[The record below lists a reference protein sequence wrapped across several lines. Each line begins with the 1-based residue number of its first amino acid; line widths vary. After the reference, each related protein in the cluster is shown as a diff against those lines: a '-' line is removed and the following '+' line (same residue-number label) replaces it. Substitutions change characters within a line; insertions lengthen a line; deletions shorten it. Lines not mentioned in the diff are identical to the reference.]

1 MTFVLLG
8 SESQGHRDGGQARAS
23 GTERYYLVLK
33 EYSLARR
40 RQGGAAWL
48 GVRPQMCTPRGWQL
62 HTCPVAAVVNSAS
75 QQDALNKPPPWR
87 LFLENSTAKPCEG
100 GSCPKQPTLAS
111 EYRACWSWFS
121 WPAIVTSHTGGQTQE
136 PARMEQMPSAGARET
151 DGKTLWKKPLL
162 GFIKCCSSM
171 THEADSC
178 KEIKSREKYIAGLLT
193 AGGYMSGY
201 KCLLSGKGGETPMF

>member
-40 RQGGAAWL
+40 RQGGATGL
-48 GVRPQMCTPRGWQL
+48 GVRPQMCTPRGRQL

-100 GSCPKQPTLAS
+100 GSCPKQPTLLRIQSLLELVFLACYS
-111 EYRACWSWFS
+111 NQPHGRTDTRACKNGAD
-121 WPAIVTSHTGGQTQE
+121 AIGRSQGDGWQDLVE
-136 PARMEQMPSAGARET
+136 EASA
-151 DGKTLWKKPLL
+151 WV
-162 GFIKCCSSM
+162 
-171 THEADSC
+171 
-178 KEIKSREKYIAGLLT
+178 Y
-193 AGGYMSGY
+193 
-201 KCLLSGKGGETPMF
+201 